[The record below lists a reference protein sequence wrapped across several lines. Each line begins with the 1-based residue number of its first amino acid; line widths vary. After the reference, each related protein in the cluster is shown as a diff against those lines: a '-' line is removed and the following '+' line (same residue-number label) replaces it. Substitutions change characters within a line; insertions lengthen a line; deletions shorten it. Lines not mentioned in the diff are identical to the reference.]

1 MEPTIECSVLVRDA
15 LGAGRAWV
23 AEHAA
28 PRTGFRGAFFSGS
41 SPSLPAAS
49 PLPVWSDVDIVV
61 VVADAV
67 APAKL
72 GKLAY
77 GGALL
82 DVSYLPWAELV
93 SAPTV
98 ATSYHLAASFSSDQV
113 IADPTGHLGRL
124 RDDIAPRFGHFEAV
138 QRRCDDAL
146 GAIVSRLRS
155 VDPAAPWQ
163 DQVTAWMFPT
173 SITTHV
179 VLVAALRNPTVR
191 LRYVAARQ
199 VLAGHGEQSLYQRLL
214 ELLGC
219 AGCDR
224 QLVQKH
230 LDGLAAAFDEAS
242 AVARTPMFFST
253 DITSAARPIAI
264 EGSQHLVDNGDHREA
279 VFWIIATWARCQQIL
294 AADASPGL
302 CSAGE
307 QRLRAAVTELL
318 GVADTAGLRQRRT
331 ETLELLPVLR
341 QTVLS
346 WRA

>member
-1 MEPTIECSVLVRDA
+1 MLVRDA
-15 LGAGRAWV
+15 LAAGRAWV
-23 AEHAA
+23 AEHAIGTA
-28 PRTGFRGAFFSGS
+28 GFRGAFFSGS
-41 SPSLPAAS
+41 SPSAPADT
-49 PLPVWSDVDIVV
+49 PLAAWSDVDIVV
-61 VVADAV
+61 VVAGAV
-67 APAKL
+67 APTKL

-77 GGALL
+77 RGALL
-82 DVSYLPWAELV
+82 DVVYLPWADIA
-93 SAPTV
+93 SPPRV
-98 ATSYHLAASFSSDQV
+98 AASYHLAPSFSSDQV

-124 RDDIAPRFGHFEAV
+124 RDELATSFGRFDAV

-146 GAIVSRLRS
+146 GAIESRLAAL
-155 VDPAAPWQ
+155 DPAAAWQ

-191 LRYVAARQ
+191 LRYLAARD
-199 VLAGHGEQSLYQRLL
+199 VLADHGEQSLYLRLL
-214 ELLGC
+214 KLLGC
-219 AGCDR
+219 AGCNR
-224 QLVQKH
+224 WLVQKH

-253 DITSAARPIAI
+253 DITSTARPIAI
-264 EGSQHLVDNGDHREA
+264 EGSQHLVDNGDHCEA

-294 AADASPGL
+294 AADASPRL
-302 CSAGE
+302 CRAGE
-307 QRLRAAVTELL
+307 QRFRAAVTELL